1 MKKFGILLPGLLAAA
16 LIAGPTPA
24 HASCAV
30 QLPLVESLAASSV
43 AFTGTVLSVD
53 GGDRI
58 AQVLVDEVWKGGP
71 LPMQVEVRG
80 GPGDPQ
86 SITSVDRSF
95 ARGDK
100 YLFVPINDESPFQ
113 DNACT
118 ATREYSPDLEDSRPL
133 DASMPNGGAPLP
145 AEPSVAPD
153 GGGLPVASPAE
164 PSGNEG
170 PSQAMKGL
178 LYILALAVAAGIG
191 YLMKRG
197 SRKVG

>member
-1 MKKFGILLPGLLAAA
+1 MKKFRILMPGLLAAA
-16 LIAGPTPA
+16 LIAGPGPA

-43 AFTGTVLSVD
+43 VFTGTVLSVE

-71 LPMQVEVRG
+71 LPAQVEVRG

-86 SITSVDRSF
+86 AITSVDRSF

-118 ATREYSPDLEDSRPL
+118 ATREYSPELEDSRPL

-145 AEPSVAPD
+145 AEPGD
-153 GGGLPVASPAE
+153 E
-164 PSGNEG
+164 SGSEG

-178 LYILALAVAAGIG
+178 LYIFALAVAAGIG

-197 SRKVG
+197 SRKAG